1 MTDRAQISAM
11 LDRLEG
17 EGVQLWP
24 EGDQL
29 RFRSPRGALTT
40 EQRALLGASRQD
52 VIELLRERG
61 ARPPDRSDASA
72 AQRSDPAMLG
82 VSSLRDEGAAQLL
95 EELAVRGVTLL
106 ADGDRLK
113 VSAPKGTLDD
123 DLKRRIGSLKP
134 ALLNLLPQLTAIR
147 RAPNQVATN
156 PALDRGG
163 PLPVSHMQQR
173 LWFLKQLD
181 PENAAYN
188 VPCAVRFTGT
198 LLPSLVEQALDR
210 LVRRHES
217 LRARFVALDGIPYCR
232 IDPAVPV
239 ELLQVDL
246 RPRGAE
252 VQDTD
257 ASCLQAL
264 RPLLDQPFDVS
275 QAPLW
280 RAALLR
286 QADDV
291 WTLCL
296 VIDHMIIDGLSMA
309 VLLGEFRLLYAQ
321 LVAGRTPVLEPLPAQ
336 YVDIVAAEQRR
347 YSGGLLDQQLA
358 FWRKELDGLPAALQL
373 PLDRPRPPVQTFRG
387 DRILRALADDVSPR
401 VRAFGRELGATPFMV
416 LLSAFLALLHRY
428 AAVDDLAVGTAVLNR
443 LHPDSA
449 GVVGFFANN
458 IVLRGDLSG
467 NPTVRELVAR
477 TRATCLRCM
486 ERQEVPFDRLVD
498 ALVASRETDHSPLF
512 QVMFVLQGWA
522 RPSMDL
528 PGAVGELFVPETRTA
543 RYDLAVDLYDTD
555 TGLQASF
562 EYNKDLFDAATILR
576 LMTHYERLLRQM
588 LDHPD
593 ARIDDLELL
602 DDAESRELLLERN
615 VTRRDYPQQMTVHS
629 LFEARAKSTPH
640 AVALVYEANCLS
652 YADLNVRAN
661 RLAHHLRSIGVRSG
675 SLVGIWM
682 ERSVEM
688 VVSVLGVLKAGAAYV
703 PLDPAFPQDRVD
715 FMMRDARVA
724 AVLTQQA
731 LAATLG
737 EGAPRAVCVDADA
750 DSIARESEVNPA
762 QTSGPQDLAYVIY
775 TSGSTG
781 RPKGV
786 MIEHRS
792 VVNFLLSMHREPGLG
807 SNDRFVAV
815 TTLSFDIAGLELHG
829 PLTAGGTVVLASRT
843 TALDGVALAALLERN
858 EATLLQAT
866 PATWR
871 LLLESGWRG
880 RPGLKMLCGGEGLP
894 RDLAERLLGLGG
906 ELWNMYGPTET
917 TIWSTICRVTDASRA
932 IPIGIPIANTQ
943 VYVLEPSGQPAPVGV
958 AGELCIAGAGLARGY
973 LNRDELTAEKFVTLD
988 IPLVGRVRVYRTGD
1002 LARWLANGQLEF
1014 IGRRDQQIKVRG
1026 FRIELGEIEA
1036 ALAAVAGVRDNVVQ
1050 VREDAP
1056 GDQRLVAYVVT
1067 KDGGELDA
1075 DAARVKL
1082 RSRLP
1087 EYMVP
1092 NQFVT
1097 LAALPL
1103 TPNGKVDRKVLP
1115 APVIA
1120 TPDAAQDE
1128 LMTLPQQQ
1136 VAALWRHVLKVER
1149 VGLYTN
1155 FFDLGGHS
1163 LLLVRLQAA
1172 LQRTFGREL
1181 PLIELFQHTTV
1192 AAQAARLAAPSI
1204 ATEGA
1209 LQRAQMRAARQQKG
1223 TQ

>member
-1 MTDRAQISAM
+1 MHTPPPFPAARPRRLRRDEFTRALVREHRLDPSDLILPVFVLAGQGVVQDVASM
-11 LDRLEG
+11 PGVQRLSLDRLLPVAEDCVKLG
-17 EGVQLWP
+17 IPVLALFPVIDQALKFEDGREALNP
-24 EGDQL
+24 EGL
-29 RFRSPRGALTT
+29 VPTVVRELKKRFP
-40 EQRALLGASRQD
+40 E
-52 VIELLRERG
+52 
-61 ARPPDRSDASA
+61 
-72 AQRSDPAMLG
+72 LG
-82 VSSLRDEGAAQLL
+82 VMTD
-95 EELAVRGVTLL
+95 
-106 ADGDRLK
+106 
-113 VSAPKGTLDD
+113 
-123 DLKRRIGSLKP
+123 
-134 ALLNLLPQLTAIR
+134 
-147 RAPNQVATN
+147 
-156 PALDRGG
+156 
-163 PLPVSHMQQR
+163 
-173 LWFLKQLD
+173 
-181 PENAAYN
+181 
-188 VPCAVRFTGT
+188 
-198 LLPSLVEQALDR
+198 
-210 LVRRHES
+210 
-217 LRARFVALDGIPYCR
+217 VALDPFTSHG
-232 IDPAVPV
+232 
-239 ELLQVDL
+239 
-246 RPRGAE
+246 
-252 VQDTD
+252 QD
-257 ASCLQAL
+257 
-264 RPLLDQPFDVS
+264 
-275 QAPLW
+275 
-280 RAALLR
+280 
-286 QADDV
+286 
-291 WTLCL
+291 
-296 VIDHMIIDGLSMA
+296 
-309 VLLGEFRLLYAQ
+309 
-321 LVAGRTPVLEPLPAQ
+321 
-336 YVDIVAAEQRR
+336 
-347 YSGGLLDQQLA
+347 GLLDA
-358 FWRKELDGLPAALQL
+358 TGY
-373 PLDRPRPPVQTFRG
+373 
-387 DRILRALADDVSPR
+387 ILND
-401 VRAFGRELGATPFMV
+401 E
-416 LLSAFLALLHRY
+416 
-428 AAVDDLAVGTAVLNR
+428 
-443 LHPDSA
+443 
-449 GVVGFFANN
+449 
-458 IVLRGDLSG
+458 
-467 NPTVRELVAR
+467 TV
-477 TRATCLRCM
+477 
-486 ERQEVPFDRLVD
+486 
-498 ALVASRETDHSPLF
+498 
-512 QVMFVLQGWA
+512 
-522 RPSMDL
+522 
-528 PGAVGELFVPETRTA
+528 
-543 RYDLAVDLYDTD
+543 
-555 TGLQASF
+555 
-562 EYNKDLFDAATILR
+562 
-576 LMTHYERLLRQM
+576 
-588 LDHPD
+588 
-593 ARIDDLELL
+593 
-602 DDAESRELLLERN
+602 
-615 VTRRDYPQQMTVHS
+615 
-629 LFEARAKSTPH
+629 
-640 AVALVYEANCLS
+640 
-652 YADLNVRAN
+652 
-661 RLAHHLRSIGVRSG
+661 
-675 SLVGIWM
+675 
-682 ERSVEM
+682 
-688 VVSVLGVLKAGAAYV
+688 
-703 PLDPAFPQDRVD
+703 
-715 FMMRDARVA
+715 